1 MFTSIAATSC
11 SLYQTYLTRTINRAA
26 KRGRA
31 GGQVAPNNLIIGA
44 KMKDFSF
51 KCQLFVRPLFLADHN
66 ISCMSIYF
74 YFKTIPVLHEF
85 ANMLLSKPLPTYT
98 ILAVCNA
105 LAGSDVP

>member
-11 SLYQTYLTRTINRAA
+11 SLYQTYLTRTI
-26 KRGRA
+26 KGGRGGGGG

-66 ISCMSIYF
+66 LSCMSIYF
-74 YFKTIPVLHEF
+74 LF
-85 ANMLLSKPLPTYT
+85 
-98 ILAVCNA
+98 
-105 LAGSDVP
+105 

>member
-31 GGQVAPNNLIIGA
+31 GRGGGGQVAPNNLIIGA

-66 ISCMSIYF
+66 LSCMSIYF
-74 YFKTIPVLHEF
+74 LF
-85 ANMLLSKPLPTYT
+85 
-98 ILAVCNA
+98 
-105 LAGSDVP
+105 